1 MFPTYLKVKMIM
13 PGWNLEWVRVPHS
26 FRLKF
31 SVVCAEFAYLVSI
44 SANVN
49 VCLCR
54 VRYEHGAYFWSV
66 PTTVYAYAQ
75 THPLGFALME
85 WLYYVNIM
93 ILIIFSRFFSI
104 MKHIALKHTFN
115 LHAQQLSSML
125 NNALL
130 IEPSSVFRYSTAS
143 YSFVCICDG
152 IKTTMQKGNEI
163 IFGCIPA
170 AIWREKNGEEKE
182 RDRIRYS
189 VLIFTVQRYR

>member
-1 MFPTYLKVKMIM
+1 MFPTYLKVKMII
-13 PGWNLEWVRVPHS
+13 PGWNLEWVTES
-26 FRLKF
+26 TTQF
-31 SVVCAEFAYLVSI
+31 SAEVFCCFAEFAYLFSI
-44 SANVN
+44 SANV
-49 VCLCR
+49 R

-66 PTTVYAYAQ
+66 PTTVYAQ

-170 AIWREKNGEEKE
+170 AIWREKKWDKKNGIES
-182 RDRIRYS
+182 DI
-189 VLIFTVQRYR
+189 LC

>member
-1 MFPTYLKVKMIM
+1 MSESTTQFSAEVFCCLYRIYLSRLYFCQCECMFVPCKVWTWSIFLIRTY
-13 PGWNLEWVRVPHS
+13 N
-26 FRLKF
+26 
-31 SVVCAEFAYLVSI
+31 
-44 SANVN
+44 
-49 VCLCR
+49 
-54 VRYEHGAYFWSV
+54 
-66 PTTVYAYAQ
+66 VYAYAQ

-163 IFGCIPA
+163 IFGCIPV
-170 AIWREKNGEEKE
+170 AIWRKKNGEEKE